1 MPNFCENKL
10 VLQGTESQILAFEAR
25 YFVEVT
31 NQALNKEGQVVET
44 KDLEFSFDRVKPI
57 PSELKPPND
66 GWYDWC
72 IENWGTKWD
81 VCHFRRGDKPGS
93 YFFDTAWS
101 FPQQLFDELTTQLT
115 NDFTGLYF
123 DGYFFEVGMGF
134 CGHFYYN
141 DNEGFES
148 HFNEDPSYLRAI
160 AKEHFDYDP
169 YEDEDDES
177 DDDDAEV
184 QSEDESES
192 AECHQAEDQLNLN
205 RLVSEVS
212 VLLKCIKFY

>member
-1 MPNFCENKL
+1 MPNWCENKL
-10 VLQGTESQILAFEAR
+10 VLQGTESQFLAFEAR
-25 YFVEVT
+25 YFAEVT
-31 NQALNKEGQVVET
+31 NQDLGT
-44 KDLEFSFDRVKPI
+44 KDLEFSFERVKPI
-57 PSELKPPND
+57 PQEFQPPND

-115 NDFTGLYF
+115 NDFPGLYF

-169 YEDEDDES
+169 YDDENEG
-177 DDDDAEV
+177 DDEDAEV

-192 AECHQAEDQLNLN
+192 AERQQAEDQMNLNL
-205 RLVSEVS
+205 LVSEVAG
-212 VLLKCIKFY
+212 LLKKHVSIKSSTEVN